1 MKRALVIASLA
12 FFCLTPFAQS
22 KEFSLTAS
30 SSVPAA
36 KGRVDVNKDQNG
48 NRKLKLEVQHLAK
61 PSTLTPAQ
69 TNYVVWI
76 LARGR
81 EPENKGQLSVN
92 EKLEGKLETTTPY
105 EAFDIFVTAE
115 GNPNVAAP
123 EGLEVLRGTV
133 QP

>member
-1 MKRALVIASLA
+1 MKRALVLASLT
-12 FFCLTPFAQS
+12 FLCLTPFAQS
-22 KEFSLTAS
+22 KEFPLTAA

-36 KGRVDVNKDQNG
+36 KGKVDVSKDQNG
-48 NRKLKLEVQHLAK
+48 NRKVKLEVQHLAK

-76 LARGR
+76 QARGR
-81 EPENKGQLSVN
+81 EPENKGQLAVN
-92 EKLEGKLETTTPY
+92 NKLEGKLETTTPY
-105 EAFDIFVTAE
+105 EAFEIFVTAE
-115 GNPNVAAP
+115 GNPNVSAP